1 MLISIVVPVYNVEKY
16 LQRCI
21 DSILAQ
27 TFPDF
32 ELILVDDGSTDNSG
46 KICDEYAKK
55 DQRIVVV
62 HQENRG
68 QSLSRNLGISL
79 AKGDY
84 ITFIDSDDFILP
96 HFLEY
101 LYKECTNAGADMSI
115 CGFSRY
121 LDKDDI
127 SSVIER
133 MDYKSESYEKTKME
147 EYLVSSK
154 ITNTVW
160 GKLYKK
166 SIVCDFKFPNRK
178 YCEDVFST
186 YMLIHASKRIVFF
199 DYNGYVYRNNLDSV
213 MNEKY
218 SPQKKD
224 GIYISV
230 ERARFMEQNYPDLAK
245 YAYRG
250 VIYSCNQVLLCMG
263 RSRVI
268 DAEILVEMQRLYRNY
283 VKYYLQCKTSVSG
296 KLFALF
302 SFFNVRL
309 GLFVARFL

>member
-1 MLISIVVPVYNVEKY
+1 
-16 LQRCI
+16 
-21 DSILAQ
+21 
-27 TFPDF
+27 
-32 ELILVDDGSTDNSG
+32 
-46 KICDEYAKK
+46 
-55 DQRIVVV
+55 
-62 HQENRG
+62 
-68 QSLSRNLGISL
+68 
-79 AKGDY
+79 
-84 ITFIDSDDFILP
+84 
-96 HFLEY
+96 
-101 LYKECTNAGADMSI
+101 
-115 CGFSRY
+115 
-121 LDKDDI
+121 
-127 SSVIER
+127 
-133 MDYKSESYEKTKME
+133 
-147 EYLVSSK
+147 
-154 ITNTVW
+154 
-160 GKLYKK
+160 
-166 SIVCDFKFPNRK
+166 
-178 YCEDVFST
+178 
-186 YMLIHASKRIVFF
+186 
-199 DYNGYVYRNNLDSV
+199 

>member
-16 LQRCI
+16 LRTCI
-21 DSILAQ
+21 DSILMQ
-27 TFPDF
+27 TFSDF
-32 ELILVDDGSTDNSG
+32 ELILVDDGATDSSG

-68 QSLSRNLGISL
+68 QSFSRNLGISL
-79 AKGDY
+79 ARGDY
-84 ITFIDSDDFILP
+84 ITFVDSDDFVLP
-96 HFLEY
+96 HFLEF
-101 LYKECTNAGADMSI
+101 LYKECSGANADMAI
-115 CGFSRY
+115 CGFSRC
-121 LDKDDI
+121 LDEDDV
-127 SSVIER
+127 SSWNEN
-133 MDYKSESYEKTKME
+133 MGYTSESYTKTKME

-166 SIVCDFKFPNRK
+166 SIICDFKFPNRK
-178 YCEDVFST
+178 YCEDIYST
-186 YMLIHASKRIVFF
+186 YMLIHAAKKIIFF
-199 DYNGYVYRNNLDSV
+199 DYKGYVYRNNLDSV

-245 YAYRG
+245 FAYRG
-250 VIYSCNQVLLCMG
+250 IIYSCNHVLLCMG
-263 RSRVI
+263 RSRVN
-268 DAEILVEMQRLYRNY
+268 DAEILAEMQRLYRNY
-283 VKYYLQCKTSVSG
+283 VKYYLQCKTSLSG
-296 KLFALF
+296 KLFALL

-309 GLFVARFL
+309 GLVVARYL